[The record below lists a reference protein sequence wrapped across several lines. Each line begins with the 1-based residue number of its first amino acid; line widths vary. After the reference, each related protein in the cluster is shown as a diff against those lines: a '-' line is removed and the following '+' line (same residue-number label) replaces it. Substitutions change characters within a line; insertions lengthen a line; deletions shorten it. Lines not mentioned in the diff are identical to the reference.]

1 MDFKILAGD
10 KLSDFFFPLD
20 DDRKCWRL
28 DPADCGE
35 KKPTLFRIKCGHGT
49 RTIDSDQPIRF
60 GATAGRI
67 SKRLHGGVSS
77 QVIKGIADRG
87 CRHRL
92 QPETLNGVF

>member
-35 KKPTLFRIKCGHGT
+35 KKPTLF
-49 RTIDSDQPIRF
+49 
-60 GATAGRI
+60 
-67 SKRLHGGVSS
+67 
-77 QVIKGIADRG
+77 
-87 CRHRL
+87 
-92 QPETLNGVF
+92 